1 MSSALRK
8 GRNFMGLKLN
18 VQPMK
23 SIPQLWKE
31 YGPELSKSYDIMA
44 YQNAKMQDRIVK
56 SIKNVSKGANKS
68 VDMEGDDS
76 ENIYAIS
83 STNPNEIEIHMKI
96 LIKYLQKPREFE
108 IPLLYFNDF
117 HYVTKYINFSPVSG
131 RVAKTSKNSLKYCE
145 AEGKFLVF
153 MISEVKMLP
162 MDVESYVSRDTGK
175 LAFLDFGEVHL
186 VTTEERRK
194 DFIKEYIKA
203 ADMTP
208 DVIHC
213 INKELHLM

>member
-1 MSSALRK
+1 
-8 GRNFMGLKLN
+8 
-18 VQPMK
+18 
-23 SIPQLWKE
+23 
-31 YGPELSKSYDIMA
+31 
-44 YQNAKMQDRIVK
+44 
-56 SIKNVSKGANKS
+56 
-68 VDMEGDDS
+68 
-76 ENIYAIS
+76 
-83 STNPNEIEIHMKI
+83 
-96 LIKYLQKPREFE
+96 
-108 IPLLYFNDF
+108 
-117 HYVTKYINFSPVSG
+117 
-131 RVAKTSKNSLKYCE
+131 
-145 AEGKFLVF
+145 